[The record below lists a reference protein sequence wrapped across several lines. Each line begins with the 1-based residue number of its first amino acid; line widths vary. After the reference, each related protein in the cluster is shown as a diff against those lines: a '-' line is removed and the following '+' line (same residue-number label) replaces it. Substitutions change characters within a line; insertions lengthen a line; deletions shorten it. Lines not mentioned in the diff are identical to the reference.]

1 MGGFSERRA
10 MTEIRIKST
19 PWPDKAFTATV
30 IPVSPLFGI
39 NWLQETHTRL
49 CEADELRQQGKFD
62 RAQKICESLVRE
74 HPGYVA
80 AHHTLGLIHAAK
92 KNHDRAFDH
101 LSRAVMLN
109 PRSWKALTA
118 LAGVCLDLRASDMA
132 ALALEQ
138 ARAIKPRDAN
148 VLATLAELYCEE
160 REFERAKETLREVVA
175 LEDDLFIALRLGY
188 VYEQLDQHA
197 EAVQVYESLIN
208 RGKSTLEALFA
219 LTRVPSAFV
228 NVDLLVELDKLSRDQ
243 TEEFQE
249 FTAYVR
255 ATALDKAG
263 RHAEAWQHLVPINS
277 AIFVARQE
285 DFRGWSEKQRAALTT
300 LQGNPIKALGD
311 NRGSRRPIS
320 LFILGPSRCGK
331 STMEQ
336 LVATLDG
343 VKRGYENRNVEKAI
357 RRTFQSGNLLTGSH
371 IGMLPAQLYP
381 QCRDIYLEELA
392 QRVGSA
398 RVFTNTNGELIYEAQ
413 LMASI
418 FPNVRF
424 IFLRRNLEDNL
435 LRMYQRTYRAGF
447 AYSYDLKAARDY
459 VFWYHQMID

>member
-1 MGGFSERRA
+1 M
-10 MTEIRIKST
+10 
-19 PWPDKAFTATV
+19 
-30 IPVSPLFGI
+30 
-39 NWLQETHTRL
+39 
-49 CEADELRQQGKFD
+49 
-62 RAQKICESLVRE
+62 
-74 HPGYVA
+74 
-80 AHHTLGLIHAAK
+80 
-92 KNHDRAFDH
+92 
-101 LSRAVMLN
+101 
-109 PRSWKALTA
+109 
-118 LAGVCLDLRASDMA
+118 
-132 ALALEQ
+132 
-138 ARAIKPRDAN
+138 
-148 VLATLAELYCEE
+148 
-160 REFERAKETLREVVA
+160 
-175 LEDDLFIALRLGY
+175 
-188 VYEQLDQHA
+188 
-197 EAVQVYESLIN
+197 
-208 RGKSTLEALFA
+208 STLEVLYGLAN
-219 LTRVPSAFV
+219 VPSARV
-228 NVDLLVELDKLSRDQ
+228 NVDLLAELEKLPRDQ
-243 TEEFQE
+243 TDGTREFDE
-249 FTAYVR
+249 LAAFVR

-263 RHAEAWQHLVPINS
+263 RHAEAWQHLAQVNH
-277 AIFVARQE
+277 AIFLATQEIFREGAERQN
-285 DFRGWSEKQRAALTT
+285 AALTT
-300 LQGNPIKALGD
+300 LQGDPIKALSD
-311 NRGSRRPIS
+311 NRDNRQPIS

-413 LMASI
+413 LMASV

-459 VFWYHQMID
+459 VFWYHQMIDLMAKKLPDIVRIIDYEDMIANPAAAVRVAADLCGLSMTDRPLPEVGDDRGCAEPYRDFITAELSR

>member
-148 VLATLAELYCEE
+148 VLATLAEVYCEE
-160 REFERAKETLREVVA
+160 RDFEHAKEALRETVA
-175 LEDDLFIALRLGY
+175 LDDNLFIAILRLGY
-188 VYEQLDQHA
+188 VYEQLGQNA
-197 EAVQVYESLIN
+197 EAVQVYESLIK
-208 RGKSTLEALFA
+208 RGKCTLEALFA
-219 LTRVPSAFV
+219 LTSVPAAFV
-228 NVDLLVELDKLSRDQ
+228 NVDLLAELDKLSRNQ
-243 TEEFQE
+243 TDEPRFEE
-249 FTAYVR
+249 FTAIVR
-255 ATALDKAG
+255 ATGLDKAG
-263 RHAEAWQHLVPINS
+263 RHAE
-277 AIFVARQE
+277 
-285 DFRGWSEKQRAALTT
+285 
-300 LQGNPIKALGD
+300 
-311 NRGSRRPIS
+311 
-320 LFILGPSRCGK
+320 
-331 STMEQ
+331 
-336 LVATLDG
+336 
-343 VKRGYENRNVEKAI
+343 
-357 RRTFQSGNLLTGSH
+357 
-371 IGMLPAQLYP
+371 
-381 QCRDIYLEELA
+381 
-392 QRVGSA
+392 
-398 RVFTNTNGELIYEAQ
+398 
-413 LMASI
+413 
-418 FPNVRF
+418 
-424 IFLRRNLEDNL
+424 
-435 LRMYQRTYRAGF
+435 
-447 AYSYDLKAARDY
+447 
-459 VFWYHQMID
+459 